1 MYIDIYHIL
10 YGIECGM
17 YRYIGAGS
25 AREVYDLDNG
35 FVIKVARNIK
45 GIAQNK
51 AESLISNDDNSSLF
65 AKVYFVSDDY
75 RYLIMK
81 KANNIKSEE
90 ELLNYFKIQN
100 KRELRNN
107 EVIKEIH
114 DKYNLVW
121 ADLYKFTS
129 WGKIKNKLVLIDY
142 GYTKEIYDKFYKK
155 IIYKYETTV

>member
-25 AREVYDLDNG
+25 ARKVYDLNNG
-35 FVIKVARNIK
+35 FVIKIARNIK
-45 GIAQNK
+45 GIAQNE
-51 AESLISNDDNSSLF
+51 AEFLISNDDESSLF
-65 AKVYFVSDDY
+65 SKVYFLSDDY
-75 RYLIMK
+75 KYLIME
-81 KANNIKSEE
+81 KANGIKSEK

-100 KRELRNN
+100 KKQLKSN
-107 EVIKEIH
+107 EDIKEVH

-129 WGKIKNKLVLIDY
+129 WGKIKDKLVLIDY
-142 GYTKEIYDKFYKK
+142 GYTKEIYNKFYKK
-155 IIYKYETTV
+155 ID

>member
-25 AREVYDLDNG
+25 ARKVYDLNNG
-35 FVIKVARNIK
+35 FVIKIARNIK
-45 GIAQNK
+45 GIAQNE
-51 AESLISNDDNSSLF
+51 AEFLISNDDESSLF
-65 AKVYFVSDDY
+65 AKVYFLSDDY
-75 RYLIMK
+75 KYLIME
-81 KANNIKSEE
+81 KANGIKSEK

-100 KRELRNN
+100 KKHLKSN
-107 EVIKEIH
+107 EDIKEVH

-129 WGKIKNKLVLIDY
+129 WGKIKDKLVLIDY
-142 GYTKEIYDKFYKK
+142 GYTKEIYNKFYKK
-155 IIYKYETTV
+155 ID

>member
-25 AREVYDLDNG
+25 ARKVYDLNNG
-35 FVIKVARNIK
+35 FVIKIARNIK
-45 GIAQNK
+45 GIAQNE
-51 AESLISNDDNSSLF
+51 AEFLISNDDESSLF
-65 AKVYFVSDDY
+65 SKVYFLSNDY
-75 RYLIMK
+75 KYLIME
-81 KANNIKSEE
+81 KANGIKSEK

-100 KRELRNN
+100 KKQLKSN
-107 EVIKEIH
+107 EDIKEVH

-129 WGKIKNKLVLIDY
+129 WGKIKDKLVLIDY
-142 GYTKEIYDKFYKK
+142 GYTKEIYNKFYKK
-155 IIYKYETTV
+155 ID

>member
-25 AREVYDLDNG
+25 ARKVYDLNNG
-35 FVIKVARNIK
+35 FVIKIARNIN
-45 GIAQNK
+45 GLAQNE
-51 AESLISNDDNSSLF
+51 AEFLISNYDESSLF
-65 AKVYFVSDDY
+65 AKVYFLSDDY
-75 RYLIMK
+75 KYLIME
-81 KANNIKSEE
+81 KANGIKSEK

-100 KRELRNN
+100 KKQLKSN
-107 EVIKEIH
+107 EDIKEVH

-129 WGKIKNKLVLIDY
+129 WGKIKDKLVLIDY
-142 GYTKEIYDKFYKK
+142 GYTKEIYNKFYKK
-155 IIYKYETTV
+155 ID

>member
-17 YRYIGAGS
+17 YRYIGKGS
-25 AREVYDLDNG
+25 ARKVYDLDNG

-45 GIAQNK
+45 GVAQNK
-51 AESLISNDDNSSLF
+51 AEFLISKDDNSSLL
-65 AKVYFVSDDY
+65 AKVYFISDDY

-81 KANNIKSEE
+81 KANNIKSEI

-100 KRELRNN
+100 KKELSNN
-107 EVIKEIH
+107 KLIREIH
-114 DKYNLVW
+114 DRHNLVW

-129 WGKIKNKLVLIDY
+129 WGKIKNRLVLIDY
-142 GYTKEIYDKFYKK
+142 GYTKKVYNEFYKK
-155 IIYKYETTV
+155 KSV

>member
-25 AREVYDLDNG
+25 ARKVYDLNNG
-35 FVIKVARNIK
+35 FVIKIARNIK
-45 GIAQNK
+45 GIAQNE
-51 AESLISNDDNSSLF
+51 AEFLISNDDESSLF
-65 AKVYFVSDDY
+65 AKVYFLSDDY
-75 RYLIMK
+75 KYLIME
-81 KANNIKSEE
+81 KANGIKSEK

-100 KRELRNN
+100 KKQIKSN
-107 EVIKEIH
+107 EDIKEVH

-129 WGKIKNKLVLIDY
+129 WGKIKDKLVLIDY
-142 GYTKEIYDKFYKK
+142 GYTKEIYNKFYKK
-155 IIYKYETTV
+155 ID